1 MSQSNCCIYDTF
13 DRPSKELIDRFR
25 GIPVANLDDCMGRLA
40 AVHEAIKPIGK
51 AGLVGS
57 ALTVKVS
64 EGDNLMMHYAMD
76 LVQEGDVLV
85 IDAGGHTER
94 AIFGDLMVSYLLTK
108 KLAGI
113 IVDGSIRDKAD
124 IVATGL
130 PVYARGVTPNGPWK
144 NGPGEV
150 NTPVQIGGRVV
161 CPGDIVVA
169 DEDGIIF
176 VRPDEAEE
184 LLQKVQ
190 TVMTNEGKVMANIRE
205 HGTMDRPW
213 VKEKLAALH
222 CEFHEKWE
230 RNVK

>member
-13 DRPSKELIDRFR
+13 DRPPKELIDRFR

-85 IDAGGHTER
+85 IAAGGHTER

-150 NTPVQIGGRVV
+150 NTPVQIGGCLV

-176 VRPDEAEE
+176 VRPDEAEG

-190 TVMTNEGKVMANIRE
+190 TVMANEGKIMVNIRE

-213 VKEKLAALH
+213 VKEKLTALH

-230 RNVK
+230 RNVN